1 MVGGEGEVSSDLKFL
16 LDLLEMK
23 KRLEEASSD
32 PTQLE
37 YVKEMVHD
45 WIDELTYAPEKE
57 EK

>member
-1 MVGGEGEVSSDLKFL
+1 MSSDLKFL